1 MAPPTARPS
10 RVVDGERIRDELIE
24 RVRVAVD
31 AAHRSPCLGIVYD
44 GSSASSRRWTG
55 YKRDACSR
63 AAIRL
68 IARDLD
74 GDARTDAGA
83 AVVRKL
89 DDDPDVDA
97 IFLQTPLPRGVNP
110 VALAQLVSPGK
121 DVDGLNGGLN
131 SVAATAQAALCV
143 LERHEVSLRGE
154 PVVILGGA
162 DPILDSLGALLAARG
177 ALVRSVS
184 PGDPAARRVC
194 SQARVLVTAIG
205 KPGLVDADWLSPGA
219 VIIDAGVLIGGGA
232 DGDVAPE
239 AAESQGSLLC
249 PARGG
254 LGPVTVAVLLWRTV
268 QLAGIP
274 LRPQTRAH

>member
-1 MAPPTARPS
+1 M
-10 RVVDGERIRDELIE
+10 VDGARIRDELIG

-44 GSSASSRRWTG
+44 GSSAASRRWTG

-68 IARDLD
+68 VARDLD
-74 GDARTDAGA
+74 GDASTDAGA

-97 IFLQTPLPRGVNP
+97 IFLQTPLPRRVNP

-121 DVDGLNGGLN
+121 DVDGLHGGLD

-143 LERHEVSLRGE
+143 LERHEVPLRAE
-154 PVVILGGA
+154 RVVILGGA

-177 ALVRSVS
+177 ALMQSVA
-184 PGDPAARRVC
+184 PADPAARRVC
-194 SQARVLVTAIG
+194 SQARVLVTAVG
-205 KPGLVDADWLSPGA
+205 RPGLVDADWLSPGA
-219 VIIDAGVLIGGGA
+219 VIIDAGVLIGGGT

-239 AAESQGSLLC
+239 AAESQASLLC

-268 QLAGIP
+268 QLAGVP
-274 LRPQTRAH
+274 LRPETRA

>member
-1 MAPPTARPS
+1 MAPPTSTPS
-10 RVVDGERIRDELIE
+10 WVVDGERVRDELIE

-44 GSSASSRRWTG
+44 GSSAASRRWTG

-68 IARDLD
+68 VARDLD
-74 GDARTDAGA
+74 GDASTDAAA

-121 DVDGLNGGLN
+121 DVDGLKGGLD

-143 LERHEVSLRGE
+143 LERHEVPLRE
-154 PVVILGGA
+154 EQVVIVGGA

-177 ALVRSVS
+177 AHVQSVD
-184 PGDPAARRVC
+184 PADPAARRIG
-194 SQARVLVTAIG
+194 SQARVLVTAVG
-205 KPGLVDADWLSPGA
+205 QPGLVDADWLSRGA
-219 VIIDAGVLIGGGA
+219 VIIDAGVLIGGGT

-239 AAESQGSLLC
+239 VAESQASLLC

-268 QLAGIP
+268 QLAGVP
-274 LRPQTRAH
+274 LHPETRAR

>member
-1 MAPPTARPS
+1 MAPPTAMPL
-10 RVVDGERIRDELIE
+10 RVVDGKRIRDELIE

-31 AAHRSPCLGIVYD
+31 AARRSPCLGIVYD
-44 GSSASSRRWTG
+44 GSNGASRSWTG

-68 IARDLD
+68 VARDLD
-74 GDARTDAGA
+74 GDASTDAAA

-97 IFLQTPLPRGVNP
+97 IFLQIPLPRRVNP
-110 VALAQLVSPGK
+110 VALARLVSPGK
-121 DVDGLNGGLN
+121 DVDGLHGGSD

-143 LERHEVSLRGE
+143 LERHEVPLRGGR
-154 PVVILGGA
+154 VVILGGA

-177 ALVRSVS
+177 ALVQSVA
-184 PGDPAARRVC
+184 PADPAARRVC
-194 SQARVLVTAIG
+194 SQARVLITAVG
-205 KPGLVDADWLSPGA
+205 QPGLVDADWLSPGE
-219 VIIDAGVLIGGGA
+219 VIIDAGVLVGGGA
-232 DGDVAPE
+232 DGDVAPG
-239 AAESQGSLLC
+239 AAESQVSLLC

-268 QLAGIP
+268 QLAGIS
-274 LRPQTRAH
+274 LRPPTRAR

>member
-31 AAHRSPCLGIVYD
+31 TAHRSPCLGIVYD
-44 GSSASSRRWTG
+44 GSSAASRRWTG

-68 IARDLD
+68 VTRDLD
-74 GDARTDAGA
+74 GDASTDAAA

-97 IFLQTPLPRGVNP
+97 IFVQTPLPRGVNP
-110 VALAQLVSPGK
+110 VALAQLVSRGK
-121 DVDGLNGGLN
+121 DVDGLRGGLD

-143 LERHEVSLRGE
+143 LERHEVPLRAE
-154 PVVILGGA
+154 RVVILGGA

-177 ALVRSVS
+177 ALMQSVS

-194 SQARVLVTAIG
+194 SQARVLVTAVG
-205 KPGLVDADWLSPGA
+205 QPGLVDVDWLSPGA

-239 AAESQGSLLC
+239 AAEFQASLLC

-268 QLAGIP
+268 QLAGVP
-274 LRPQTRAH
+274 LRRHTCAH

>member
-1 MAPPTARPS
+1 MAPPAATPS
-10 RVVDGERIRDELIE
+10 RVDGERIRDELIE
-24 RVRVAVD
+24 RVRAAVD

-44 GSSASSRRWTG
+44 GSSAASRRWTG

-68 IARDLD
+68 VARDLD
-74 GDARTDAGA
+74 GDASTDAAA
-83 AVVRKL
+83 AVVRRL

-110 VALAQLVSPGK
+110 VALPRLVSPGK
-121 DVDGLNGGLN
+121 DVDGFHGGLK

-143 LERHEVSLRGE
+143 LERHEVPLRAE
-154 PVVILGGA
+154 RVVILGGPDA
-162 DPILDSLGALLAARG
+162 ILDSLGALLAARG
-177 ALVRSVS
+177 ALMQSVA
-184 PGDPAARRVC
+184 PADPAAPRVC
-194 SQARVLVTAIG
+194 SQARVLVTAVG
-205 KPGLVDADWLSPGA
+205 QPGLVDADWLSPGA

-239 AAESQGSLLC
+239 AAESQASLLC

-254 LGPVTVAVLLWRTV
+254 LGPVTVAVLLWRTA
-268 QLAGIP
+268 QLAGVP
-274 LRPQTRAH
+274 LHPETRAR